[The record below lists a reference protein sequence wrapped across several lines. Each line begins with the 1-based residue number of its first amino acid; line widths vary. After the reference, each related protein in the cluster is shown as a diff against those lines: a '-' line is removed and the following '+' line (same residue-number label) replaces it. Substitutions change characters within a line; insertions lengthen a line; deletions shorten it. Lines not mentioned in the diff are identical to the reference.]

1 MVFDIF
7 SLFLR
12 LMCAFFSLLINNIYV
27 CVYPETTFL
36 SLSCRSFGLLLLS
49 DWHNRPWPS
58 NTNSQHTHTHT
69 SHPFLYSSRFSF
81 LFLFFLWKK
90 NKKSIRYRLIAPS
103 PIVSGRQIWTFDI
116 FFFFKFIYLKGRRKK
131 KGHIK
136 NICAMMEV
144 APFQERETGDCR
156 VADCGRPLNLF
167 LFFFSACAVLFF
179 FFCNA

>member
-1 MVFDIF
+1 VIDTIARDHQTQT
-7 SLFLR
+7 L
-12 LMCAFFSLLINNIYV
+12 
-27 CVYPETTFL
+27 
-36 SLSCRSFGLLLLS
+36 
-49 DWHNRPWPS
+49 
-58 NTNSQHTHTHT
+58 NTHTHTHT
-69 SHPFLYSSRFSF
+69 QAIPFCIALVS
-81 LFLFFLWKK
+81 LFYFYFFCGRKT
-90 NKKSIRYRLIAPS
+90 KKSIKYRLIAPS

-116 FFFFKFIYLKGRRKK
+116 FFFYLFIYLKGRRKK